1 MTAADPNAPLSNE
14 SVEQR
19 FNPDLSGRYRL
30 DQIFKTASW
39 IATISALVVLAFLLI
54 DVVIDGLPRLDWQ
67 FITSFPSRSAAR
79 AGILA
84 PLIGTIWL
92 LIITAIAAFPI
103 GVGAAIFLEEFSEDN
118 AFARII
124 EVNIGNLAA
133 VPSIIY
139 GLLGLMVF
147 VRILLPITGGR
158 TVFSAGLT
166 LALLIL
172 PVIIV
177 ASREALRAVP
187 SSIRQA
193 GMALGATRWQTVRE
207 HVLPQAFPGILTG
220 TILALSRAVGETA
233 PLIVIGAQTFVPY
246 TPRFREG
253 GFSALPIQI
262 YNWVGRP
269 QADFHTNAAAGIIVL
284 MIVLL
289 VMNSAAI
296 YLRNRFQTGKL

>member
-1 MTAADPNAPLSNE
+1 MTTADPNAPLRNE

-19 FNPDLSGRYRL
+19 FNSDLSGRYRL

-39 IATISALVVLAFLLI
+39 IATIAALVVLAFLLI
-54 DVVIDGLPRLDWQ
+54 DVVIDGIPRLSLQ
-67 FITSFPSRSAAR
+67 FLTSFPSRSAER

-92 LIITAIAAFPI
+92 LFITAIAAFPI

-118 AFARII
+118 ALARVI

-147 VRILLPITGGR
+147 VRILLPLTGGR

-269 QADFHTNAAAGIIVL
+269 QAEFHTNAAAGIIVL

-289 VMNSAAI
+289 AMNSTAI
-296 YLRNRFQTGKL
+296 YLRNRFQTGKA